1 MALSNLLRFIF
12 VLTFVGHINA
22 SRLDYLFPYNNPSFS
37 DYGTLGLIQM
47 PNSRFLE
54 EGSLGFVWSRNEPYM
69 RGGIVAYPFDWFE
82 IIYKYTD
89 INDALYSN
97 VKEYSGG
104 QSLKDKGFDVKF
116 KLLNESY
123 YFPSISFGF
132 RDFGG
137 TNRFQS
143 EYLVASKFI
152 NNFDFT
158 FGVGWG
164 VMSGGDFSYRNPLID
179 IADDFKVRDA
189 NDGTGG
195 TFTTNA
201 WLSGKNIGL
210 FGGVEWMLPN
220 AKGHRIKIEF
230 DSNNYDKDYLPYEGK
245 RPVKVRSNVNVGYT
259 IPVNDLIQLNF
270 GITRGN
276 TFQFGF
282 SFTHN
287 YGQRTPFFK
296 KTDKPKVVENAEII
310 KALNSQNK
318 EYLYLTSLRDL
329 QSEGIYLQYANLEE
343 EEYTVRYSHSKYYNA
358 ITALGRAARIID
370 QIAPDDVTTINLG
383 EINGPFINFEA
394 KIDRHSFNLNS
405 LSEDFSTSF
414 STIELSSK
422 ELDLNEYEF
431 KPKAKFPF
439 WSQSFGPALRSHIG
453 GPDGF
458 ALGQLWLRGDGRMV
472 FDRNNS
478 ITGSIGIGIY
488 DNFDELK
495 QKSNSVLPHVRT
507 EIVQYL
513 KGTRDQNIIR
523 IQYDNI
529 QKPGNNFYTRF
540 SVGIFEEMFGGIGGE
555 MLYRPF
561 NSNFGLGVDLY
572 WVKQRDFDGMLDF
585 IDYSVVT
592 GHTTLYIQEPK
603 TNVLVRLI
611 GGRYLAKDSGITLDV
626 SRRFKSGLSMGIFA
640 SKTDI
645 SQAEF
650 GEGSFDKGFYFNMP
664 LEIFFQSYNKAVTG
678 YGLRPITRDGA
689 QRLITGYD
697 LWGVTNSASFNTL
710 SRTKDYIYD

>member
-1 MALSNLLRFIF
+1 MITTNILRLIL
-12 VLTFVGHINA
+12 VLFFVGQINA

-69 RGGIVAYPFDWFE
+69 RGGIVAYPFNWFE

-97 VKEYSGG
+97 VKAYSGG

-116 KLLNESY
+116 RLLEESY
-123 YFPSISFGF
+123 YLPSISFGF

-158 FGVGWG
+158 LGVGWG
-164 VMSGGDFSYRNPLID
+164 VMSGGNFSYKNPLTD
-179 IADDFKVRDA
+179 LADTFIERAA

-195 TFTTNA
+195 TFSTNA
-201 WLSGKNIGL
+201 WLSGRNIGL

-220 AKGHRIKIEF
+220 AKGHRIKLEF
-230 DSNNYDKDYLPYEGK
+230 DSNNYDKDYLPLEGK
-245 RPVKVRSNVNVGYT
+245 RPIKADTNVNIGYT
-259 IPVNDLIQLNF
+259 VPINNLLQLNF

-287 YGQRTPFFK
+287 YGQRTPFFN
-296 KTDKPKVVENAEII
+296 KTDKPKRVKNAEII
-310 KALNSQNK
+310 KSLNSENK
-318 EYLYLTSLRDL
+318 QYLYLTSLRDL
-329 QSEGIYLQYANLEE
+329 QLEGIYLQYAKLEDE
-343 EEYTVRYSHSKYYNA
+343 TYTVRYSHSKYYNA
-358 ITALGRAARIID
+358 TTAIGRAARIID
-370 QIAPDDVTTINLG
+370 QIAPDDVKTINLG
-383 EINGPFINFEA
+383 EINGPFINFDAE
-394 KIDRHSFNLNS
+394 IDRHSFNLNAKS
-405 LSEDFSTSF
+405 QDYSTSF
-414 STIELSSK
+414 STINFKSK
-422 ELDLNEYEF
+422 KLDVNEYEF

-439 WSQSFGPALRSHIG
+439 WSYSFGPALRSHIG

-458 ALGQLWLRGDGRMV
+458 ALGQLWLRGDGRIV

-478 ITGSIGIGIY
+478 ITGSVGVGVY

-495 QKSNSVLPHVRT
+495 QKSNSILPHVRT

-513 KGTRDQNIIR
+513 KGTRDYNITR

-529 QKPGNNFYTRF
+529 QKPSSNFYTRF

-555 MLYRPF
+555 ILYRPF
-561 NSNFGLGVDLY
+561 NSNFGVGVDMY
-572 WVKQRDFDGMLDF
+572 WVKQRDYDGMLDF

-592 GHTTLYIQEPK
+592 GHTTLYIQEPR

-611 GGRYLAKDSGITLDV
+611 GGRYLAKDSGVTLDV
-626 SRRFKSGLSMGIFA
+626 SRKFKSGLSMGIFA

-645 SQAEF
+645 SQEEF

-710 SRTKDYIYD
+710 NRTKDYIYD

>member
-1 MALSNLLRFIF
+1 MITTNILRLIL
-12 VLTFVGHINA
+12 VLFFVGQINA

-69 RGGIVAYPFDWFE
+69 RGGIVAYPFNWFE

-97 VKEYSGG
+97 VKAYSGG

-116 KLLNESY
+116 RLLEESY
-123 YFPSISFGF
+123 YLPSISFGF

-158 FGVGWG
+158 LGVGWG
-164 VMSGGDFSYRNPLID
+164 VMSGGNFSYKNPLTD
-179 IADDFKVRDA
+179 LADTFIERAA

-195 TFTTNA
+195 TFSTNA

-220 AKGHRIKIEF
+220 AKGHRIKLEF
-230 DSNNYDKDYLPYEGK
+230 DSNNYDKDYLPLEGK
-245 RPVKVRSNVNVGYT
+245 RPIKADTNVNIGYT
-259 IPVNDLIQLNF
+259 VPINNLLQLNF

-287 YGQRTPFFK
+287 YGQRTPFFN
-296 KTDKPKVVENAEII
+296 KTDKPKRVKNAEII
-310 KALNSQNK
+310 KSLNSENK
-318 EYLYLTSLRDL
+318 QYLYLTSLRDL
-329 QSEGIYLQYANLEE
+329 QLEGIYLQYAKLEDE
-343 EEYTVRYSHSKYYNA
+343 TYTVRYSHSKYYNA
-358 ITALGRAARIID
+358 TTAIGRAARIID
-370 QIAPDDVTTINLG
+370 QIAPDDVKTINLG
-383 EINGPFINFEA
+383 EINGPFINFDAE
-394 KIDRHSFNLNS
+394 IDRHSFNLNAKS
-405 LSEDFSTSF
+405 QDYSTSF
-414 STIELSSK
+414 STINFKSK
-422 ELDLNEYEF
+422 KLDVNEYEF

-439 WSQSFGPALRSHIG
+439 WSYSFGPALRSHIG

-458 ALGQLWLRGDGRMV
+458 ALGQLWLRGDGRIV

-478 ITGSIGIGIY
+478 ITGSVGVGVY

-495 QKSNSVLPHVRT
+495 QKSNSILPHVRT

-513 KGTRDQNIIR
+513 KGTRDYNITR

-529 QKPGNNFYTRF
+529 QKPSSNFYTRF

-555 MLYRPF
+555 ILYRPF
-561 NSNFGLGVDLY
+561 NSNFGVGVDMY
-572 WVKQRDFDGMLDF
+572 WVKQRDYDGMLDF

-592 GHTTLYIQEPK
+592 GHTTLYIQEPR

-611 GGRYLAKDSGITLDV
+611 GGRYLAKDSGVTLDV
-626 SRRFKSGLSMGIFA
+626 SRKFKSGLSMGIFA

-645 SQAEF
+645 SQEEF

-710 SRTKDYIYD
+710 NRTKDYIYD

>member
-1 MALSNLLRFIF
+1 MITTNILRLIL
-12 VLTFVGHINA
+12 VLFFVGQINA

-54 EGSLGFVWSRNEPYM
+54 EGSLGFVWSRNQPYM
-69 RGGIVAYPFDWFE
+69 RGGIVAYPFNWFE

-97 VKEYSGG
+97 VKAYSGG
-104 QSLKDKGFDVKF
+104 QSLKDQGFDVKF
-116 KLLNESY
+116 RLLEESY
-123 YFPSISFGF
+123 YLPSISFGF

-158 FGVGWG
+158 LGVGWG
-164 VMSGGDFSYRNPLID
+164 VMSGGNFSYKNPLTD
-179 IADDFKVRDA
+179 LADTFIERAA

-195 TFTTNA
+195 TFSTNA

-220 AKGHRIKIEF
+220 AKGHRIKLEF
-230 DSNNYDKDYLPYEGK
+230 DSNNYDKDYLPLEGK
-245 RPVKVRSNVNVGYT
+245 RPIKADTNVNIGYT
-259 IPVNDLIQLNF
+259 VPINNLLQLNF
-270 GITRGN
+270 AITRGN

-287 YGQRTPFFK
+287 YGQRTPFFN
-296 KTDKPKVVENAEII
+296 KTDKPKRVKNAEII
-310 KALNSQNK
+310 KSLNSENK
-318 EYLYLTSLRDL
+318 QYLYLTSLRDL
-329 QSEGIYLQYANLEE
+329 QLEGIYLQYAKLEDE
-343 EEYTVRYSHSKYYNA
+343 TYTVRYSHSKYYNA
-358 ITALGRAARIID
+358 TTAIGRAARIID
-370 QIAPDDVTTINLG
+370 QIAPDNVKTINLG
-383 EINGPFINFEA
+383 EINGPFINFDAE
-394 KIDRHSFNLNS
+394 IDRHSFNLNAKS
-405 LSEDFSTSF
+405 QDYSTSF
-414 STIELSSK
+414 STINFKSK
-422 ELDLNEYEF
+422 KLDVNEYEF

-439 WSQSFGPALRSHIG
+439 WSYSFGPALRSHIG

-458 ALGQLWLRGDGRMV
+458 ALGQLWLRGDGRIV

-478 ITGSIGIGIY
+478 ITGSVGVGVY

-495 QKSNSVLPHVRT
+495 QKSNSILPHVRT

-513 KGTRDQNIIR
+513 KGTRDYNITR

-529 QKPGNNFYTRF
+529 QKPSSNFYTRF

-555 MLYRPF
+555 ILYRPF
-561 NSNFGLGVDLY
+561 NSNFGLGVDMY
-572 WVKQRDFDGMLDF
+572 WVKQRDYDGMLDF

-592 GHTTLYIQEPK
+592 GHTTLYIQEPR

-611 GGRYLAKDSGITLDV
+611 GGRYLAKDSGVTLDV

-645 SQAEF
+645 SQEEF

-710 SRTKDYIYD
+710 NRTKDYIYD

>member
-1 MALSNLLRFIF
+1 MITTNILRLIL
-12 VLTFVGHINA
+12 VLFFVGQINA

-69 RGGIVAYPFDWFE
+69 RGGIVAYPFNWFE

-97 VKEYSGG
+97 VKAYSGG

-116 KLLNESY
+116 RLLEESY
-123 YFPSISFGF
+123 YLPSISFGF

-158 FGVGWG
+158 LGVGWG
-164 VMSGGDFSYRNPLID
+164 VMSGGNFSYKNPLTD
-179 IADDFKVRDA
+179 LADTFIERAA

-195 TFTTNA
+195 TFSTNA

-220 AKGHRIKIEF
+220 AKGHRIKLEF
-230 DSNNYDKDYLPYEGK
+230 DSNNYDKDHLPLEGK
-245 RPVKVRSNVNVGYT
+245 RPIKADTNVNIGYT
-259 IPVNDLIQLNF
+259 VPINNLLQLNF

-287 YGQRTPFFK
+287 YGQRTPFFN
-296 KTDKPKVVENAEII
+296 KTDKPKRVKNAEII
-310 KALNSQNK
+310 KSLNSENK
-318 EYLYLTSLRDL
+318 QYLYLTSLRDL
-329 QSEGIYLQYANLEE
+329 QLEGIYLQYAKLEDE
-343 EEYTVRYSHSKYYNA
+343 TYTVRYSHSKYYNA
-358 ITALGRAARIID
+358 TTAIGRAARIID
-370 QIAPDDVTTINLG
+370 QIAPDDVKTINLG
-383 EINGPFINFEA
+383 EINGPFINFDAE
-394 KIDRHSFNLNS
+394 IDRHSFNLNAKS
-405 LSEDFSTSF
+405 QDYSTSF
-414 STIELSSK
+414 STINFKSK
-422 ELDLNEYEF
+422 KLDVNEYEF

-439 WSQSFGPALRSHIG
+439 WSYSFGPALRSHIG

-458 ALGQLWLRGDGRMV
+458 ALGQLWLRGDGRIV

-478 ITGSIGIGIY
+478 ITGSVGVGVY

-495 QKSNSVLPHVRT
+495 QKSNSILPHVRT

-513 KGTRDQNIIR
+513 KGTRDYNITR

-529 QKPGNNFYTRF
+529 QKPSSNFYTRF

-555 MLYRPF
+555 ILYRPF
-561 NSNFGLGVDLY
+561 NSNFGVGVDMY
-572 WVKQRDFDGMLDF
+572 WVKQRDYDGMLDF

-592 GHTTLYIQEPK
+592 GHTTLYIQEPR

-611 GGRYLAKDSGITLDV
+611 GGRYLAKDSGVTLDV

-645 SQAEF
+645 SQEEF

-710 SRTKDYIYD
+710 NRTKDYIYD

>member
-1 MALSNLLRFIF
+1 MITTNILRLIL
-12 VLTFVGHINA
+12 VLFFVGQINA

-54 EGSLGFVWSRNEPYM
+54 EGSLGFVWSRNQPYM
-69 RGGIVAYPFDWFE
+69 RGGIVAYPFNWFE

-97 VKEYSGG
+97 VKAYSGG

-116 KLLNESY
+116 RLLEESY
-123 YFPSISFGF
+123 YLPSISFGF

-158 FGVGWG
+158 LGVGWG
-164 VMSGGDFSYRNPLID
+164 VMSGGNFSYKNPLTD
-179 IADDFKVRDA
+179 LADTFIERAA

-195 TFTTNA
+195 TFSTNA

-220 AKGHRIKIEF
+220 AKGHRIKLEF
-230 DSNNYDKDYLPYEGK
+230 DSNNYDKDYLPLEGK
-245 RPVKVRSNVNVGYT
+245 RPIKADTNVNIGYT
-259 IPVNDLIQLNF
+259 VPINNLLQLNF

-287 YGQRTPFFK
+287 YGQRTPFFN
-296 KTDKPKVVENAEII
+296 KTDKPKRVKNAEII
-310 KALNSQNK
+310 KSLNSENK
-318 EYLYLTSLRDL
+318 QYLYLTSLRDL
-329 QSEGIYLQYANLEE
+329 QLEGIYLQYAKLEDE
-343 EEYTVRYSHSKYYNA
+343 TYTVRYSHSKYYNA
-358 ITALGRAARIID
+358 TTAIGRAARIID
-370 QIAPDDVTTINLG
+370 QIAPDNVKTINLG
-383 EINGPFINFEA
+383 EINGPFINFDAE
-394 KIDRHSFNLNS
+394 IDRHSFNLNAKS
-405 LSEDFSTSF
+405 QDYSTSF
-414 STIELSSK
+414 STINFKSK
-422 ELDLNEYEF
+422 KLDVNEYEF

-439 WSQSFGPALRSHIG
+439 WSYSFGPALRSHIG

-458 ALGQLWLRGDGRMV
+458 ALGQLWLRGDGRIV

-478 ITGSIGIGIY
+478 ITGSVGVGVY

-495 QKSNSVLPHVRT
+495 QKSNSILPHVRT

-513 KGTRDQNIIR
+513 KGTRDYNITR

-529 QKPGNNFYTRF
+529 QKPSSNFYTRF

-555 MLYRPF
+555 ILYRPF
-561 NSNFGLGVDLY
+561 NSNFGLGVDMY
-572 WVKQRDFDGMLDF
+572 WVKQRDYDGMLDF

-592 GHTTLYIQEPK
+592 GHTTLYIQEPR

-611 GGRYLAKDSGITLDV
+611 GGRYLAKDSGVTLDV

-645 SQAEF
+645 SQEEF

-710 SRTKDYIYD
+710 NRTKDYIYD